1 MFGLHK
7 ILEECNDLVSSYIE
21 ENMVRVPN
29 YMSANRVADEAIFA
43 RIGLDPRVGV
53 IYISK
58 EAIAAPVKYRGLL
71 EYYGGFEYVDRGD
84 VVTIGDYV
92 IYLSSEEDSR
102 VREHIERYYG
112 VFSEEE

>member
-1 MFGLHK
+1 MFRLHK

-21 ENMVRVPN
+21 ETMDRVPN
-29 YMSANRVADEAIFA
+29 YMSADRAVDEAIFA

-58 EAIAAPVKYRGLL
+58 EAIATPVKYRGLL
-71 EYYGGFEYVDRGD
+71 EYYGGFEYVDKGD
-84 VVTIGDYV
+84 IVTIGDYV

-112 VFSEEE
+112 DVSEED